1 MTTSS
6 SESLFNQD
14 FFHTMLSMQLIRLPA
29 LPSKIDADI
38 LARPELLAICG
49 VILTTIFAV
58 IVRRLCRRP
67 ATLGAQARA
76 ADLDAARAAKL
87 AQQAQEER
95 KRAEQEAE
103 KLASAARSAQ
113 ANAEAKVQKAEE
125 ARRFEAERK
134 EKARKLN
141 AAAEL
146 EAQVQHADNMKQA
159 MASQLATAQL
169 EVKKLMLA
177 DELLSRHHV
186 RKTQRLEQVKLEIAV
201 IAARPADASDE

>member
-14 FFHTMLSMQLIRLPA
+14 FMLNILSMLLFGVPA
-29 LPSKIDADI
+29 LLPSKIDADI
-38 LARPELLAICG
+38 LSRPELLAICG

-146 EAQVQHADNMKQA
+146 EAQVQHADNMKQ
-159 MASQLATAQL
+159 L

-177 DELLSRHHV
+177 DELLSRHHA